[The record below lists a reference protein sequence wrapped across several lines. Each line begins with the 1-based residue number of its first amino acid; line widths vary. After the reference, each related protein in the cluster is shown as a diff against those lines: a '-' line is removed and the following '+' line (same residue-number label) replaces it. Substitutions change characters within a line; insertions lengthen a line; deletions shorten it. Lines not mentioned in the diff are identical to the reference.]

1 MPNCSKFKLLE
12 LSENVATHISDPP
25 KMHYFEGSTFLKSP
39 SNVGSS
45 LLS

>member
-1 MPNCSKFKLLE
+1 MPNCSKFKLLGF
-12 LSENVATHISDPP
+12 SKNVVIQISDPP